1 MDISTVINS
10 FKKERIVT
18 VALLVTWLSCSVPTA
33 RRRLK
38 EWRAYTSYNHNGRY
52 YTLPGI
58 PAFDE
63 HGLWRYR
70 DVLFSKHGNLKQ
82 TVVHLITHSEH
93 GLSSAELGELLG
105 LQPRSFLSPFRTHP
119 GLYREQLRGRWIW
132 FAADPRVRKIQ
143 KQARLAQ
150 VAVQESRMPSD
161 MEAVMILVDLINHP
175 HSRLEGIAHRLK
187 QKGLVVD
194 VEAIRRLLGHH
205 DLLKKTADLPSSAT

>member
-1 MDISTVINS
+1 MNIPAVIKS

-18 VALLVTWLSCSVPTA
+18 VTLLVTWLACSVPTA

-58 PAFDE
+58 AEFDE

-70 DVLFSKHGNLKQ
+70 GVFFSKHGNLKQ

-93 GLSSAELGELLG
+93 GLSSSELGELLG
-105 LQPRSFLSPFRTHP
+105 LQPRSFLSHFRTHP
-119 GLYREQLRGRWIW
+119 GLYREELRGRWIW

-143 KQARLAQ
+143 KQTRLAHA
-150 VAVQESRMPSD
+150 AVQESRMPSD

-175 HSRLEGIAHRLK
+175 QSRLEGIAHRLK

-194 VEAIRRLLGHH
+194 VGAIRRLLVHH
-205 DLLKKTADLPSSAT
+205 ELLKKTVDFPSSAT